1 MKSSSTAGSPTRKPP
16 AKPRKGSVD
25 FTFNIDDSIDLGS
38 DGGSGLGFNGE
49 ELPTSGDKT
58 KVTGEASE
66 PIEALEVRTSSMKS
80 SSTAGSPT
88 RKRPAKPRKGS
99 VDFTFNI
106 DDSMDLGSDARI
118 LPTMDVLPSMD
129 SLPSHLEAPASP
141 LIKGSASVASSH
153 TYGMALALDHL
164 DALGAEAG
172 EAAAKIKYEER
183 ARRES
188 ISESSNGTFTT
199 NNQRILLESFMSFDE
214 EKNMKRRERLES
226 WGGMS
231 DISMGGIE
239 TASSSLVSGGT
250 ATAAALAA
258 SALQYSSLAD
268 DLTAAVN
275 FDGSYS
281 PGSSSLADDFKPSA
295 VPRGIALN
303 RDRLYSVAS
312 ATTEP
317 STSLLQIST
326 DGVLSNDLQAF
337 VKAAMASVGDQLAEL
352 ANAVETGG
360 PPGAAS
366 MIEILAKDPDHDSE
380 MSSAASPIIGAASD
394 VPSKGGSIEG
404 RPRSNSVTSA
414 LNISVDYDA
423 VAAAVN
429 AAQAATGA
437 IDLSAIV
444 AFPPP
449 RSRSSSICS
458 KTKLRRQLPTAKFR
472 SNSTSSSDPPAK
484 SSTPLHTGLGLPPI
498 PKSNL
503 DERDMEIIRER
514 ARAAAGYVPP
524 SSPSDL
530 RNRLPLPKKKIK
542 QEMVAPLTPGQ
553 RPSDVF
559 STPRIS
565 NASNLATPG
574 TGYSSMA
581 TPCSSMK
588 GSASKG
594 QSSQK
599 WDSMFDCL
607 LEFIEDRKKEDIVDM
622 SEEEIKVWVWD
633 GNVPTTYKSDDG
645 KALGR
650 WVNNQRS
657 AKSKAVLKEDR
668 EDRLINAG
676 LKWSVLASNSWN
688 EMLEELRIYV
698 NDQTNAGRKWDG
710 NGKSC
715 LTHCLSALLLQ
726 ILTLVF
732 FAVPT
737 NYRIKPTKAN
747 SKMSDED
754 KNLGRW
760 VNRQRSLFQAG
771 KLRKDRQL
779 ALEKVGL
786 KWSMLATTSWDSM
799 FDSLAEYVESKV
811 RLVLLLSL
819 MAS

>member
-1 MKSSSTAGSPTRKPP
+1 M
-16 AKPRKGSVD
+16 
-25 FTFNIDDSIDLGS
+25 S
-38 DGGSGLGFNGE
+38 DGGSALGFNGE
-49 ELPTSGDKT
+49 APPRSGDKT

-66 PIEALEVRTSSMKS
+66 PIETLEVRTSSMKPS
-80 SSTAGSPT
+80 NITGSPSM
-88 RKRPAKPRKGS
+88 KRPAKRRKGS

-106 DDSMDLGSDARI
+106 DHSMDLGSDARI
-118 LPTMDVLPSMD
+118 LPTMDILPAMD
-129 SLPSHLEAPASP
+129 SLPNHLEGPASP
-141 LIKGSASVASSH
+141 LMKSSASVASSH
-153 TYGMALALDHL
+153 TYGMAMALDHL
-164 DALGAEAG
+164 DALGEEAG
-172 EAAAKIKYEER
+172 EAAAKIKFEER

-239 TASSSLVSGGT
+239 TSSSSLVSGGT

-275 FDGSYS
+275 FGGDHSAA
-281 PGSSSLADDFKPSA
+281 SSSFADDCQPSA
-295 VPRGIALN
+295 IPGRIALN

-312 ATTEP
+312 ATTDPSDP
-317 STSLLQIST
+317 STSLLQIPT
-326 DGVLSNDLQAF
+326 GGVLSNDLQAF
-337 VKAAMASVGDQLAEL
+337 VKAAMASVGDQLADI
-352 ANAVETGG
+352 ANAVETAGD
-360 PPGAAS
+360 PGAAS
-366 MIEILAKDPDHDSE
+366 MVEILAKDPDRDSE
-380 MSSAASPIIGAASD
+380 MSSVASPIIGAVSD
-394 VPSKGGSIEG
+394 VASKGGSVES
-404 RPRSNSVTSA
+404 RPQSASVTSA

-429 AAQAATGA
+429 AAQAATGT

-449 RSRSSSICS
+449 RSRSSSISS

-472 SNSTSSSDPPAK
+472 SNSMSSSDPPTK
-484 SSTPLHTGLGLPPI
+484 SSTPLHKDLGLPPI

-530 RNRLPLPKKKIK
+530 RNRPPPKKKIK
-542 QEMVAPLTPGQ
+542 QEMVTPQTPGQ
-553 RPSDVF
+553 RPSDMF
-559 STPRIS
+559 TTPRIS
-565 NASNLATPG
+565 NASNLATPH

-581 TPCSSMK
+581 TPSSSMK

-607 LEFIEDRKKEDIVDM
+607 VEFIADRKKEEIIDM

-657 AKSKAVLKEDR
+657 AKSKGVLKEDR

-710 NGKSC
+710 NGKSYMSY
-715 LTHCLSALLLQ
+715 CLSALLVH
-726 ILTLVF
+726 ILTLCVLCSSHELSNQ
-732 FAVPT
+732 T
-737 NYRIKPTKAN
+737 
-747 SKMSDED
+747 DE
-754 KNLGRW
+754 G
-760 VNRQRSLFQAG
+760 Q
-771 KLRKDRQL
+771 
-779 ALEKVGL
+779 
-786 KWSMLATTSWDSM
+786 
-799 FDSLAEYVESKV
+799 
-811 RLVLLLSL
+811 
-819 MAS
+819 